1 MATIGLRAGALRVS
15 RDASVAIDQFGLGA
29 ATDVRAYFCTHA
41 HADHVVGLDRRDW
54 APSRAGAKIYCTET
68 TREVLVRRRPK
79 LARFARALT
88 ANEPHAIRVTPT
100 TTITVTL
107 LDAGHCP
114 GSAMVLIEGECG
126 RVLHTGDFR
135 REDVQTR
142 DALPACVTRAPI
154 DALLLDNT
162 YAHPK
167 CVFVDRETATE
178 EIVRLCRE
186 HGDRPIA
193 LGVDALGKED
203 LVAAVSEAVGYP
215 VEVSDDRIVPSEYLK
230 YVAGT
235 KACESERFI
244 RRSENLKLEES
255 MRTNIRCVPKQRV
268 RRGTLRELCAGLR
281 NEDAVPLAI
290 LPTGWSSLTDHAD
303 PVDDESGRI
312 VGVSYSLHAPYN
324 ELEAFVRA
332 VRPGVVIGNTRVN
345 ADAEESYDPAI
356 HFADLCT
363 GEVSDRA
370 VAMAKFEREHVPK
383 IEQDGVVD
391 RILKVMLDV
400 NNVEVVAPKV
410 RDKPAVRLAAAE
422 NGVVFEPPR
431 GLTRRERH
439 RRQKAEWDLGS
450 QRVLDMITS
459 FSNKPVDDNAPTP
472 PAKKQR
478 NFAPGFML

>member
-1 MATIGLRAGALRVS
+1 
-15 RDASVAIDQFGLGA
+15 
-29 ATDVRAYFCTHA
+29 
-41 HADHVVGLDRRDW
+41 
-54 APSRAGAKIYCTET
+54 
-68 TREVLVRRRPK
+68 
-79 LARFARALT
+79 
-88 ANEPHAIRVTPT
+88 
-100 TTITVTL
+100 
-107 LDAGHCP
+107 
-114 GSAMVLIEGECG
+114 
-126 RVLHTGDFR
+126 
-135 REDVQTR
+135 
-142 DALPACVTRAPI
+142 
-154 DALLLDNT
+154 
-162 YAHPK
+162 
-167 CVFVDRETATE
+167 
-178 EIVRLCRE
+178 
-186 HGDRPIA
+186 
-193 LGVDALGKED
+193 
-203 LVAAVSEAVGYP
+203 
-215 VEVSDDRIVPSEYLK
+215 
-230 YVAGT
+230 
-235 KACESERFI
+235 
-244 RRSENLKLEES
+244 

-290 LPTGWSSLTDHAD
+290 LPTGWSSLADHAD
-303 PVDDESGRI
+303 PVEDESGRI

-391 RILKVMLDV
+391 RILKVWLDV

-459 FSNKPVDDNAPTP
+459 FSNKPVDDSAPTP

>member
-1 MATIGLRAGALRVS
+1 MATVGLRAGALRVS

-167 CVFVDRETATE
+167 CVFVDRE
-178 EIVRLCRE
+178 L
-186 HGDRPIA
+186 
-193 LGVDALGKED
+193 
-203 LVAAVSEAVGYP
+203 
-215 VEVSDDRIVPSEYLK
+215 
-230 YVAGT
+230 
-235 KACESERFI
+235 
-244 RRSENLKLEES
+244 
-255 MRTNIRCVPKQRV
+255 
-268 RRGTLRELCAGLR
+268 
-281 NEDAVPLAI
+281 
-290 LPTGWSSLTDHAD
+290 SL
-303 PVDDESGRI
+303 
-312 VGVSYSLHAPYN
+312 
-324 ELEAFVRA
+324 
-332 VRPGVVIGNTRVN
+332 
-345 ADAEESYDPAI
+345 I
-356 HFADLCT
+356 H
-363 GEVSDRA
+363 
-370 VAMAKFEREHVPK
+370 
-383 IEQDGVVD
+383 I
-391 RILKVMLDV
+391 
-400 NNVEVVAPKV
+400 
-410 RDKPAVRLAAAE
+410 
-422 NGVVFEPPR
+422 
-431 GLTRRERH
+431 
-439 RRQKAEWDLGS
+439 
-450 QRVLDMITS
+450 
-459 FSNKPVDDNAPTP
+459 
-472 PAKKQR
+472 
-478 NFAPGFML
+478 